1 MSKKASSDQRND
13 ERWLVTCPDCG
24 ADIAIDKATG
34 AVLYHRSA
42 PTVANPEKD
51 FDTLLAGIDDAKN
64 RANDIFQREVSAL
77 EDRDRL
83 MEEKFRAA
91 MLRAEEEDDG
101 SPPVRP
107 WDLD

>member
-1 MSKKASSDQRND
+1 MSKKPKQHDTEED
-13 ERWLVTCPDCG
+13 RWLVPCPDCG

-42 PTVANPEKD
+42 PQAANPEKD
-51 FDTLLAGIDDAKN
+51 FDALLAGIDESKA
-64 RANDIFQREVSAL
+64 RANDIFEREVSAL
-77 EDRDRL
+77 DDRDRL